1 MKTATNTLDPTPLSN
16 SSKGEALFDSFT
28 QWRQPCQADFPPG
41 VSALSASKLLEI
53 LLENSPVGVCM
64 SGQDLR
70 ITLHNRRFRE
80 LLELPEHLFD
90 SQNLTLA
97 DLFQFNAERGEY
109 GPGDAQAIVADRMAR
124 AREGIAHVY
133 ERERP
138 NGTVLEVR
146 GLPIKEGGF
155 VSIYTDVTEQ
165 RRKTRQLEAIVDHF
179 PGGLCLF
186 DKNLEMVQHNES
198 LIQMLD
204 YPRHL
209 FGDRGPSLEQLFQL
223 NAERGEYGPGD
234 TAEIVKQ
241 RMDRLKE
248 PRAHEYR
255 RKRPDGTVLEVRGA
269 PVEGGGFITTYVDVT
284 AECQSQELIAHM
296 AMHDSL
302 TGLPNRALLMDRLR
316 GAIASAKRG
325 QPMALHYLDLD
336 KFKPVNDNY
345 GHAAGDKLLQQV
357 ADRLRDGTRESD
369 TIARLGGD
377 EFVVIQTGITTGEDA
392 TILAQR
398 LIDALGEPFPIEGNQ
413 IEIGASIGIAM
424 APENSLSA
432 DELLRL
438 ADHALYRSK
447 SQGRRQFCFSATD

>member
-1 MKTATNTLDPTPLSN
+1 MKTATKTLDPTPLTT
-16 SSKGEALFDSFT
+16 SSKGEALLDSFT
-28 QWRQPCQADFPPG
+28 QWRLPCKADLPADSN
-41 VSALSASKLLEI
+41 VLSNSKLLEI

-64 SGQDLR
+64 SDQDLR
-70 ITLHNRRFRE
+70 ITLCNRRFKE
-80 LLELPEHLFD
+80 LLELPADLFD
-90 SQNLTLA
+90 NRSLTLA
-97 DLFQFNAERGEY
+97 ELFQFNAQRGEY
-109 GPGDAQAIVADRMAR
+109 GPGDIQMLVDDRMAR
-124 AREGIAHVY
+124 ARECIAHVY

-186 DKNLEMVQHNES
+186 DKNLEMVQHNEN

-209 FGDRGPSLEQLFQL
+209 FGDKGPSLEQLFQL

-234 TAEIVKQ
+234 IAEIVKQ

-269 PVEGGGFITTYVDVT
+269 PVDGGGFITTYVDVT

-316 GAIASAKRG
+316 GAVASAKRG

-336 KFKPVNDNY
+336 NFKPVNDNY

-357 ADRLRDGTRESD
+357 ADRLRAGTRETD

-377 EFVVIQTGITTGEDA
+377 EFVVIQTGISKGDDA

-398 LIDALGEPFPIEGNQ
+398 LIDDLGKPFPIEGTQ
-413 IEIGASIGIAM
+413 VKIGVSVGIAM
-424 APENSLSA
+424 APLNSSSP

-447 SQGRRQFCFSATD
+447 SQGRHQFCFSATD